1 MYIPKHYL
9 MTDRKEL
16 LAFMRRYSFA
26 ALVTVKDNFP
36 VATHLPVVIR
46 EEGDQVILSGH
57 LAKAN
62 EQWKTFSRNPV
73 LVIFSEPHAYVSP
86 RHYDQ
91 ILNVP
96 TWNYLSVHA
105 YGKAHIIRDEQQEYR
120 ILESMIDTYE
130 QEYREQWD
138 ALPFVYKQK
147 MVKGIVSFEIEVTGL
162 QGKKKLSQNKSEQ
175 ERSRIIEAFS
185 DSGQENERDIAG
197 YMKRSGAGNE
207 TGL

>member
-9 MTDRKEL
+9 MTDKEEL

-26 ALVTVKDNFP
+26 TLVTMKDTFP
-36 VATHLPVVIR
+36 VATHLPLVIR
-46 EEGDQVILSGH
+46 KEGDQVILSGH
-57 LAKAN
+57 FAKAN
-62 EQWKTFSRNPV
+62 EQWKALAGNNV

-91 ILNVP
+91 TLNVP

-105 YGKAHIIRDEQQEYR
+105 YGNGHIIRDERQVFR
-120 ILESMIDTYE
+120 ILELMIDTYE
-130 QEYREQWD
+130 QEYRQQWD
-138 ALPFVYKQK
+138 ALPLTYKQK
-147 MVKGIVSFEIEVTGL
+147 MLNGIVSFEIRVTEL
-162 QGKKKLSQNKSEQ
+162 QGKKKLSQNKSAQ

-185 DSGQENERDIAG
+185 NSGQKNERELAG
-197 YMKRSGAGNE
+197 YMKGSGVESE